1 MPSIGGIVSSVI
13 VTSIGVA
20 IIFRI
25 APLRSLVTGIQTAG
39 PDGKTPANASA
50 LYM

>member
-1 MPSIGGIVSSVI
+1 MPSIGGIISSLI
-13 VTSIGVA
+13 VTSLGVA
-20 IIFRI
+20 VIFRV

-39 PDGKTPANASA
+39 ADGKPPANASA